1 MGMTDT
7 SDFWLRLELVLI
19 KSKIR
24 SLREVCKKVGIP
36 YQTVVNQRCEGRYP
50 SIEVAAKI
58 ASEVDCSLDWLVFGK
73 GSYER
78 IVFSGESG
86 R

>member
-1 MGMTDT
+1 MNMTDT

-58 ASEVDCSLDWLVFGK
+58 ASGVDCSLDWLVFGK
-73 GSYER
+73 GSNEG